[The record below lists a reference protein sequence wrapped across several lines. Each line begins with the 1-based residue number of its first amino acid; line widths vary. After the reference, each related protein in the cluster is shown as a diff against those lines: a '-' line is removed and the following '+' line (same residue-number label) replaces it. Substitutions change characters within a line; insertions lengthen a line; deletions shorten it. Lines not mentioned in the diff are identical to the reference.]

1 MNFQENNTNEQNSS
15 VEDKNTERE
24 DEDENVED
32 NESIDTIRNM
42 DRNKDVDENDNVDDS
57 ENVDYNDIGA
67 DGSGNDSVW
76 LEEGPEGEASGW
88 EPDFAVDPADF
99 PPDIEETDGTE
110 YENQVNRVTAILDNA
125 V

>member
-1 MNFQENNTNEQNSS
+1 M
-15 VEDKNTERE
+15 
-24 DEDENVED
+24 
-32 NESIDTIRNM
+32 SISKFVVI
-42 DRNKDVDENDNVDDS
+42 
-57 ENVDYNDIGA
+57 
-67 DGSGNDSVW
+67 SGFW
-76 LEEGPEGEASGW
+76 MPLG